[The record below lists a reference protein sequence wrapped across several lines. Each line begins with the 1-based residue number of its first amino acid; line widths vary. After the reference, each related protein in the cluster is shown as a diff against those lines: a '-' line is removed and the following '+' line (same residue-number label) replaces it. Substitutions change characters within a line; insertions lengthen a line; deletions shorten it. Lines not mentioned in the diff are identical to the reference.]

1 MKPQLLSNLRSGL
14 IALGV
19 LAGLSA
25 PTMAGPAGYMAPP
38 AQPGLTGVA
47 EADADAAARPTLVGW
62 VCTYGNRC
70 RDSATGAFR
79 TRAQIKGNSHVL
91 DGVRRG
97 GNRRNW
103 DNGGNWNNG
112 NWNNGWNDDRRWKKR
127 RYARRHYNRGP
138 NIVLGLGFGIP
149 AYRYADPYYYDY
161 NYVAPRR
168 VYRRSYGLSEAHIA
182 WCFDRWRS
190 YRAYDNT
197 YQPYYGPRKLCWSPY
212 S

>member
-1 MKPQLLSNLRSGL
+1 MKLQHLSNLRLGL

-25 PTMAGPAGYMAPP
+25 PALAGPAGFISPP
-38 AQPGLTGVA
+38 AQPSSTGA
-47 EADADAAARPTLVGW
+47 SGAAAEVAKPTLVGW
-62 VCTYGNRC
+62 ICDVPGGRC
-70 RDSATGAFR
+70 RDNATGAVR
-79 TRAQIKGNSHVL
+79 TRGQIKGNSRVL
-91 DGVRRG
+91 DGVRRTSR
-97 GNRRNW
+97 NRNW

-112 NWNNGWNDDRRWKKR
+112 NWNNGWDDDRRWKKR

-149 AYRYADPYYYDY
+149 AYRYADPYYDY

-190 YRAYDNT
+190 YRVYDNT
-197 YQPYYGPRKLCWSPY
+197 YQPYNGPRKLCWSPY